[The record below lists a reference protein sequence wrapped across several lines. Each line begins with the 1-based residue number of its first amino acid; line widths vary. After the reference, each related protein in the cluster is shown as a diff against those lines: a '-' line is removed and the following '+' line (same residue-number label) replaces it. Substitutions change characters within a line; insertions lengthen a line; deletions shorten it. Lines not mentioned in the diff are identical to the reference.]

1 MFSWSEKWW
10 ILYKYHWIWFVSAGK
25 VQPRKEDKRTGELNT
40 IYNRQEARYLAN
52 TTYCW
57 SPLRCFLAFSVLRA
71 QRKDPFSPV
80 PVCRHGQCMGKGNAR
95 LNCLVSLPD
104 STRERNLAELES
116 QNLWIQSQRTMTQIF
131 VFFYC
136 KPIHDR
142 YFYCKPIHDRYLIS
156 VLIPTYKLEANT
168 QTLFT
173 STTTT
178 PLCRPANSTPY
189 RKSTTTDPPIL
200 NFYLTIR
207 SWALDCYRVTT
218 WPRQLSRIEIKRK

>member
-1 MFSWSEKWW
+1 MPFKVLPCVQRLTCTEKGS
-10 ILYKYHWIWFVSAGK
+10 FF
-25 VQPRKEDKRTGELNT
+25 TGTGLST
-40 IYNRQEARYLAN
+40 W
-52 TTYCW
+52 T
-57 SPLRCFLAFSVLRA
+57 V
-71 QRKDPFSPV
+71 
-80 PVCRHGQCMGKGNAR
+80 GKGNAR

-116 QNLWIQSQRTMTQIF
+116 QNLWIQSQRTIF
-131 VFFYC
+131 VSFYC

-156 VLIPTYKLEANT
+156 VLILTYKLEAKT
-168 QTLFT
+168 QTLLT

-178 PLCRPANSTPY
+178 PLCRPATSTPY

-207 SWALDCYRVTT
+207 SWLNRLCFLFPLQERLI
-218 WPRQLSRIEIKRK
+218 QLQNSARDSYESQISSLEQRSKKAFDQSTQLADLVENTEARCK